1 MANQDLISK
10 VGGAYSSGDGF
21 AAGAGALGAGIVSAA
36 TSIAKGL
43 KARKKNKET
52 KEEKGEEN
60 TGSTLTYEAD
70 GINIADPVTP
80 SGEEFEGAKEISLD
94 NSMSAFGKRSPMKY
108 NAALVNAVGKAYG
121 GGNLMSPGDI
131 DKLTKPIFNTL
142 NQLGKNSRRFAKKAV
157 ALRKSKNESFEG
169 KNPEIISRVV
179 ELQNKADEVLKKGG
193 GFFRSARLKTESL
206 QEIANIESAIKRL
219 KNVDSHVKQIEA
231 HALQNLDNIGGV
243 VNVENQVMWNTIA
256 SGNIWKILEDDGR
269 GGFTMPN
276 PMGEGRIDVLTLDLM
291 PTKDLD
297 YEDNELKA
305 RKSVTKLFKNK
316 DISKDNA
323 MREISVITKKL
334 NKTNPDSKYDDP
346 DFMEFAKEHIYSNRS
361 IDQRMFDNNISEYME
376 VNTMFE
382 EEADKLNYDSQT
394 GEVIEDEAFENHKQ
408 NKLDLY
414 INTMKPM
421 DIEKEWVEF
430 KTKKLEQV
438 YTDLEEKKRQ
448 DNINAKNLQEDQDA
462 KNIQEKGLSWQLEKE
477 SKQKDLQSALTRLK
491 TSTTTVKLAPNIFA
505 HPQGDGKYYLGTSVI
520 DNYDAG
526 EESMKLKDWDQVVNT
541 LTDPYNPNN

>member
-10 VGGAYSSGDGF
+10 VGGAYGSGDGF

-43 KARKKNKET
+43 KAKNKKEEA

-60 TGSTLTYEAD
+60 TGSTLDDENGYGNGEIGDTVDYD
-70 GINIADPVTP
+70 DQINTDDEDKSSSTFA
-80 SGEEFEGAKEISLD
+80 
-94 NSMSAFGKRSPMKY
+94 KRSPMKY

-169 KNPEIISRVV
+169 KNPEIINRVV
-179 ELQNKADEVLKKGG
+179 ELQGKADEALKKGG

-219 KNVDSHVKQIEA
+219 KNVDSHIKQIEV
-231 HALQNLDNIGGV
+231 HALQNLDNVGGV

-305 RKSVTKLFKNK
+305 RKSVTRLFKNK
-316 DISKDNA
+316 DVSKDNA

-334 NKTNPDSKYDDP
+334 NKTSTDSKYDDP
-346 DFMEFAKEHIYSNRS
+346 DFMEFAKEHMSSGGS

-382 EEADKLNYDSQT
+382 EEANKLNYDNQT

-430 KTKKLEQV
+430 KTNKLEQV
-438 YTDLEEKKRQ
+438 YTDLEAKK
-448 DNINAKNLQEDQDA
+448 LQEDQD
-462 KNIQEKGLSWQLEKE
+462 KIETTNPLSWEKQ
-477 SKQKDLQSALTRLK
+477 QKATKDFKLNALTTLEGGADFVEWTGGMVLK
-491 TSTTTVKLAPNIFA
+491 KGS
-505 HPQGDGKYYLGTSVI
+505 DGKYYKVSNESKLI
-520 DNYDAG
+520 DTEGMDGFSIASYKAALR
-526 EESMKLKDWDQVVNT
+526 K
-541 LTDPYNPNN
+541 